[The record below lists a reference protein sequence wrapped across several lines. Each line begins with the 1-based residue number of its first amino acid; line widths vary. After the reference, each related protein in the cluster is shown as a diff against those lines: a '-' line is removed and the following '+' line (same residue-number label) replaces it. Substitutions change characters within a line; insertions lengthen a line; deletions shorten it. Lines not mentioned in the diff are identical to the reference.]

1 MSTLVGHL
9 AQVNVLKINFDA
21 NGVIAFYSVLFIQ
34 LNPFWVIEQ
43 SIIKA
48 SGGSMKNLL
57 CICTLCIAT
66 NSVAQELEEVVV
78 TSHLLSDNGLAQSA
92 TVLSGEKLAEELQ
105 SSLGETVGRLP
116 GVRSASFGGA
126 VGRPVIHGLGG
137 ARIKT
142 TEDRI
147 DSLDVSV
154 TSTDHAVT
162 VEPFI
167 ANQINILKGSS
178 TLLYGSGAIGG
189 VVDVDTGRIPK
200 ELPEQNLSG
209 RVELRAADNADAQ
222 TAAARLDGRLSDSVA
237 WHVDAFSKN
246 ADDYEVAGE
255 IESQALRDLEGEE
268 HEEEESSELEGSR
281 YDIEGGAIGLSFIN
295 ETGFIGASIS
305 TLDAT
310 YGLVGGHGHEEEEG
324 HHDEDEHEDEH
335 DEEGEEGPGK
345 IVLEQTRFDLEGQL
359 NDPFSGVEKINV
371 RLGIND
377 YQHQEVEPNGEVGTF
392 FDNEAWEGRIEV
404 THTPIAKFDGAF
416 GLQLSGRDFS
426 AIGEEAFV
434 PPVESDTIGAFW
446 VGEREFQSFSLEAG
460 ARIESVEHRPTQ
472 SNSGTLK
479 FNSESASLGFIF
491 PILENA
497 SLSALVDYTQRAP
510 SVEELFSNGPHL
522 ATQTFEV
529 GDASLTEESALGLSL
544 GFHYHSDLLDLKAS
558 LYQTNFDGFIYQA
571 NTGEIEDELPVFNYL
586 QDDADFVGLDFEAAI
601 HFAEILGGDFDLVAS
616 FDTVSA
622 ELSGGENL
630 PRIPADRQGLGLVWD
645 NQVWRVKLDVSHV
658 NKQDQLA
665 ALELLT
671 DSYSDVSFKLTRRIS
686 IGDNTL
692 SLFVNGRNLTDEEQ
706 REHVSF
712 VKDVAPA
719 AGRRVE
725 AGLRFSF

>member
-1 MSTLVGHL
+1 
-9 AQVNVLKINFDA
+9 
-21 NGVIAFYSVLFIQ
+21 
-34 LNPFWVIEQ
+34 
-43 SIIKA
+43 
-48 SGGSMKNLL
+48 MKNLL

-105 SSLGETVGRLP
+105 GSLGETVGRLP

-137 ARIKT
+137 ARVKT

-189 VVDVDTGRIPK
+189 VVDVDTGRIPT
-200 ELPEQNLSG
+200 ELPEQSLSG

-237 WHVDAFSKN
+237 WHIDAFSKN

-268 HEEEESSELEGSR
+268 HEEGEESSVLEGSR
-281 YDIEGGAIGLSFIN
+281 YDIEGGAVGLSFIN
-295 ETGFIGASIS
+295 ESGFIGASIS

-324 HHDEDEHEDEH
+324 HDDEHEEDGHDEEHGDEH
-335 DEEGEEGPGK
+335 DEEEEGPGT

-359 NDPFSGVEKINV
+359 NSPFSGVEKINL
-371 RLGIND
+371 RLGVND
-377 YQHQEVEPNGEVGTF
+377 YEHQEIEPSGEVGTF
-392 FDNEAWEGRIEV
+392 FDNDAWEGRLEV

-426 AIGEEAFV
+426 AVGEEAFV

-446 VGEREFQSFSLEAG
+446 VGEREFQSFSVEAG

-472 SNSGTLK
+472 SDSGTLK

-491 PILENA
+491 PVLEHA

-510 SVEELFSNGPHL
+510 TVEELYSNGPHL

-529 GDASLTEESALGLSL
+529 GDSSLTEESALGLSL
-544 GFHYHSDLLDLKAS
+544 VFHYHSDLLDLQAS
-558 LYQTNFDGFIYQA
+558 VYKTSFDDFIYEA
-571 NTGEIEDELPVFNYL
+571 NTGEIEDDLPVFNYR
-586 QDDADFVGLDFEAAI
+586 QNDADFIGLDFEAAI
-601 HFAEILGGDFDLVAS
+601 HLAKIFGGDFDILAN

-622 ELSGGENL
+622 DLSNGENL
-630 PRIPADRQGLGLVWD
+630 PRIPADRQGVGLAWD
-645 NQVWRVKLDVSHV
+645 NQVWRVKFDVTHV

-671 DSYSDVSFKLTRRIS
+671 DSYSDVSFNITRRIKV
-686 IGDNTL
+686 GDNTL

-712 VKDVAPA
+712 VKDVAPR
-719 AGRRVE
+719 AGRRLE
-725 AGLRFSF
+725 AGLRFLF